1 VRADGQAVS
10 DLDLTRERMERWAT
24 DPNPNATLFGIEQ
37 DEDLIVGQPENV
49 PLLCEYLD
57 RRDLQID
64 KRTFIVLA
72 MAEML
77 LLERSDHVTD
87 EIAATLEATLLRNR
101 DAVVASFDV
110 VGVEVRLLLRRLL
123 GHSTF
128 SYRQGP
134 ETTVLV
140 ASPTPGRDAWDRF
153 VKGALAHLEADGVE
167 FPAGRTHFRG
177 VFVEGIRA
185 RYRDRELTLRCHTP
199 GELIVEHREMRP
211 SHVPG
216 ILRRL
221 EFYFG
226 LEDW

>member
-1 VRADGQAVS
+1 MG

-24 DPNPNATLFGIEQ
+24 DPDPHATLFGIEQ
-37 DEDLIVGQPENV
+37 DEDLIVGEPENV

-57 RRDLQID
+57 RRDLPIE

-77 LLERSDHVTD
+77 LLERSEHITE
-87 EIAATLEATLLRNR
+87 EIAAALEAALLRNR

-110 VGVEVRLLLRRLL
+110 VGLDAHLLLRRLL

-128 SYRQGP
+128 AYRQGP

-140 ASPTPGRDAWDRF
+140 ASPTPGRAAWDLF

-167 FPAGRTHFRG
+167 FPAGRHHFRG
-177 VFVEGIRA
+177 VFVDGIRA
-185 RYRDRELTLRCHTP
+185 RYRHRDLTLRCHTP
-199 GELIVEHREMRP
+199 GVLIVEHREMRP

-216 ILRRL
+216 ILRTL
-221 EFYFG
+221 EFFYG
-226 LEDW
+226 LQDW